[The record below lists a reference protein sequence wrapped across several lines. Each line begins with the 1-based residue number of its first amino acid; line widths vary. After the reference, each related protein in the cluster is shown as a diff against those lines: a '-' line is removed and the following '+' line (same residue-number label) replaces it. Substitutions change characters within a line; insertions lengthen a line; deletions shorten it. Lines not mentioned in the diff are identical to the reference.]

1 MIPIDVPLTVLRI
14 INSSEIVC
22 DCVCSSSERGTYD
35 ASELEF
41 DNVSSNS
48 ERVMYYVIV

>member
-1 MIPIDVPLTVLRI
+1 MIVFAAAVKGVRM
-14 INSSEIVC
+14 
-22 DCVCSSSERGTYD
+22 YD